1 MLRLSRL
8 TIVFILALT
17 SSCLFL
23 DSPMRVK
30 VVEED
35 VVEVVQADVEAVAVV
50 QEVEEVVV
58 VHQVAEE
65 EADQYS
71 DVAAVEVEAEVAS
84 EEEDEVEGV
93 KQSLFS
99 AS

>member
-8 TIVFILALT
+8 TIVSILALT

-23 DSPMRVK
+23 DSPTRAK

-50 QEVEEVVV
+50 QEVEEVVAV
-58 VHQVAEE
+58 LQVAEE

-93 KQSLFS
+93 KQSLFP